1 MYSKQLERKKL
12 SKKHYKFNKGKK
24 EMKTKK
30 TQNKITSISPNVS
43 LITQIY
49 LGYTLHIETP
59 RLALKT
65 KSNQINKN
73 CMCASC
79 RNHNTFKNKVTEK
92 NKVIKK
98 DKSDKC

>member
-1 MYSKQLERKKL
+1 MYSKQLERKNEAKSIINL
-12 SKKHYKFNKGKK
+12 TKGRK
-24 EMKTKK
+24 KTKK
-30 TQNKITSISPNVS
+30 TQNKIANISPNVS

-73 CMCASC
+73 CMCAFC
-79 RNHNTFKNKVTEK
+79 RNHNTFKNKVTGK

-98 DKSDKC
+98 DKSNKC